1 MDLKK
6 SILLIFCFLAVFA
19 SCNPEQKE
27 EEAKIVT
34 TNFSVPSVIEVEEG
48 QSVVIP
54 LRGITNMTTTDK
66 VVLRTVAGE
75 DLICEVVDF
84 KDGSRLTISLPDGIT
99 SGYYKMY
106 IKRNGTN
113 YYIAAFDLSV
123 IKPLSIEPVAGTTV
137 YGIVQCDGKGVP
149 NVLVSDGVEIV
160 KTDANGIYQL
170 PSLKKWKYVFV
181 IIPSG
186 YEVPTQGIL
195 PELSAALNQDENV
208 PERKDFELI
217 KSDNDN
223 FTMFVLGDM
232 HLANRNNDIS
242 QFTAVANTLNQS
254 IAKAPGK
261 RYCITLGDMTWD
273 VYWYSNKYTFPQY
286 LSTANAN
293 FQDITFFH
301 TMGNH
306 DNDMTS
312 VGDFDKSFRY
322 TRDIAPNFYSFN
334 LGKVHF
340 IVLDNIDYNN
350 VDANTIS
357 NTGSVTG
364 TDHRAEYVLDYTAEQ
379 MAWLQKDLS
388 YVDKSTPVFITS
400 HAPLSAPNGAT
411 SFNDKYMSG
420 ANSAGEANMSE
431 FINAVK
437 DYNVHFLSGHTHKLF
452 HRTHNSKFAEHNE
465 AAICATWW
473 WSGKLTPGIHVAQE
487 GTPGGYGVW
496 EFTGK
501 SFKFSYQSAGHD
513 ENYQFRAYDMNE
525 VKKVVT
531 LDAAG
536 GNTKFATYV
545 NAIAAYP
552 ANSILVNVWDYDK
565 DWTVSISE
573 NGKELTVTKDYAYD
587 PLHIMAWTA
596 PRSKSVSEPNF
607 ATSKWPHFFKATAS
621 SANSTIVVKVTD
633 RNGKVFTETMT
644 RPKAFNMND
653 YKNQ

>member
-1 MDLKK
+1 MDFKK
-6 SILLIFCFLAVFA
+6 SILLIFCLLAVFS
-19 SCNPEQKE
+19 SCNPEPKQ

-34 TNFSVPSVIEVEEG
+34 TSFNVPSNIEVEEG

-54 LRGITNMTTTDK
+54 LRGITNMVSTDQ
-66 VVLRTVAGE
+66 VLLRTVAGD
-75 DLICEVVDF
+75 DLPCEIVDF
-84 KDGSRLTISLPDGIT
+84 KDGTRLTIMLPDGIT

-106 IKRNGTN
+106 IRRSSTN
-113 YYIAAFDLSV
+113 YYIAAFDLSI
-123 IKPLSIEPVAGTTV
+123 IKSLSIEPAVGTTV

-160 KTDANGIYQL
+160 KTDANGIYQM
-170 PSLKKWKYVFV
+170 PSQKKWKYVFV

-195 PELSAALNQDENV
+195 PELSSALSQDENV

-232 HLANRNNDIS
+232 HLANRNSDIS
-242 QFTAVANTLNQS
+242 QFTSVANTLNKS

-273 VYWYSNKYTFPQY
+273 VYWFSNKYTFPQY
-286 LSTANAN
+286 LSTANSN

-312 VGDFDKSFRY
+312 VGDYEKSFRY
-322 TRDIAPNFYSFN
+322 TRDIAPTFYSFN
-334 LGKVHF
+334 LGKIHF
-340 IVLDNIDYNN
+340 VVMDNIDYNN
-350 VDANTIS
+350 VAANSINNS
-357 NTGSVTG
+357 GSVVG

-379 MAWLQKDLS
+379 MAWLKKDLS

-400 HAPLSAPNGAT
+400 HAPLSAPSGAT
-411 SFNDKYMSG
+411 SFNDKYMNG
-420 ANSAGEANMSE
+420 ADSAGEANMSD

-437 DYNVHFLSGHTHKLF
+437 DYNVNFLSGHSHKLF
-452 HRTHNSKFAEHNE
+452 HRTHNSKFSEHNE

-473 WSGKLTPGIHVAQE
+473 WSGKTTPGIHVCQE

-501 SFKFSYQSAGHD
+501 DFKFSYQSAGHD

-587 PLHIMAWTA
+587 PLHLMAWTA
-596 PRSKSVSEPNF
+596 PRSKSVSDPNF
-607 ATSKWPHFFKATAS
+607 TTSKWPHFFKATAS

>member
-6 SILLIFCFLAVFA
+6 FILLTICFLAAFA
-19 SCNPEQKE
+19 SCKPEQKE
-27 EEAKIVT
+27 EAAKIVT
-34 TNFSVPSVIEVEEG
+34 TNFSVPSIIEVEEG

-54 LRGITNMTTTDK
+54 LRGTTNMVATDQ
-66 VVLRTVAGE
+66 VMLRTVAGE
-75 DLICEVVDF
+75 DIPCKVLEL
-84 KDGSRLTISLPDGIT
+84 KDGSRLTIELPEDLV

-106 IKRNGTN
+106 IKRGSTN
-113 YYIAAFDLSV
+113 YYVAAFDLTV
-123 IKPLSIEPVAGTTV
+123 IKSLSIEPDKDTTI
-137 YGIVQCDGKGVP
+137 YGLVQCEGKGVP
-149 NVLVSDGVEIV
+149 NVLVSDGTEIV
-160 KTDANGIYQL
+160 KTNADGIYQI

-186 YEVPTQGIL
+186 YEVPAQGIL
-195 PELSAALNQDENV
+195 PELSAALTQAENV

-242 QFTAVANTLNQS
+242 QFSAVANTLNQS

-273 VYWYSNKYTFPQY
+273 VYWYSNKFTFPEY
-286 LSTANAN
+286 LSTANEH
-293 FQDITFFH
+293 FKDITFFH

-306 DNDMTS
+306 DNDMNS
-312 VGDFDKSFRY
+312 VGDYEKSFRY
-322 TRDIAPNFYSFN
+322 TRDIAPLFYSFN
-334 LGKVHF
+334 LGKIHF
-340 IVLDNIDYNN
+340 IVMDNIDYNN
-350 VDANTIS
+350 VGAN
-357 NTGSVTG
+357 NDGTGNDYRSQ
-364 TDHRAEYVLDYTAEQ
+364 YVLDYTADQ
-379 MAWLQKDLS
+379 MTWLQKDLS
-388 YVDKSTPVFITS
+388 FVDKSTPVFITS
-400 HAPLSAPNGAT
+400 HAPLSVPSGAT
-411 SFNDKYMSG
+411 SFNDKYMNG
-420 ANSAGEANMSE
+420 ADSAGEANMSD

-452 HRTHNSKFAEHNE
+452 HRTHNSKFSEHNE

-473 WSGKLTPGIHVAQE
+473 WSGKQTPGIHVGQE
-487 GTPGGYGVW
+487 GTPGGFGVW

-501 SFKFSYQSAGHD
+501 NFKFSYQSAGHD

-536 GNTKFATYV
+536 GNKNFSTFV

-587 PLHIMAWTA
+587 PLHLMAWTA

-607 ATSKWPHFFKATAS
+607 TTGKWCHFFKATAS
-621 SANSTIVVKVTD
+621 SATSTVVVKVTD

-653 YKNQ
+653 YKNK

>member
-6 SILLIFCFLAVFA
+6 FILLTICFLAAFA
-19 SCNPEQKE
+19 SCKPEQKE
-27 EEAKIVT
+27 EAAKIVT
-34 TNFSVPSVIEVEEG
+34 TNFSVPSIIEVEEG

-54 LRGITNMTTTDK
+54 LRGTTNMVATDQ
-66 VVLRTVAGE
+66 VMLRTVAGE
-75 DLICEVVDF
+75 DIQCKVLEL
-84 KDGSRLTISLPDGIT
+84 KDGSRLTIELPEDLV

-106 IKRNGTN
+106 IKRGSTN
-113 YYIAAFDLSV
+113 YYVAAFDLTV
-123 IKPLSIEPVAGTTV
+123 IKSLSIEPDKDTTI
-137 YGIVQCDGKGVP
+137 YGLVQCEGKGVP
-149 NVLVSDGVEIV
+149 NVLVSDGTEIV
-160 KTDANGIYQL
+160 KTNADGIYQI

-186 YEVPTQGIL
+186 YEVPAQGIL
-195 PELSAALNQDENV
+195 PELSAALTQAENV

-242 QFTAVANTLNQS
+242 QFSAVANTLNQS

-273 VYWYSNKYTFPQY
+273 VYWYSNKFTFPEY
-286 LSTANAN
+286 LSTANEH
-293 FQDITFFH
+293 FKDITFFH

-306 DNDMTS
+306 DNDMNS
-312 VGDFDKSFRY
+312 VGDYEKSFRY
-322 TRDIAPNFYSFN
+322 TRDIAPLFYSFN
-334 LGKVHF
+334 LGKIHF
-340 IVLDNIDYNN
+340 IVMDNIDYNN
-350 VDANTIS
+350 VGAN
-357 NTGSVTG
+357 NDGTGNDYRSQ
-364 TDHRAEYVLDYTAEQ
+364 YVLDYTADQ
-379 MAWLQKDLS
+379 MTWLQKDLS

-400 HAPLSAPNGAT
+400 HAPLSVPSGAT
-411 SFNDKYMSG
+411 SFNDKYMNG
-420 ANSAGEANMSE
+420 ADSAGEANMSD

-452 HRTHNSKFAEHNE
+452 HRTHNSKFSEHNE

-473 WSGKLTPGIHVAQE
+473 WSGKQTPGIHVGQE
-487 GTPGGYGVW
+487 GTPGGFGVW

-501 SFKFSYQSAGHD
+501 NFKFSYQSAGHD

-536 GNTKFATYV
+536 GNKNFSTFV

-587 PLHIMAWTA
+587 PLHLMAWTA

-607 ATSKWPHFFKATAS
+607 TTGKWCHFFKATAS
-621 SANSTIVVKVTD
+621 SATSTVVVKVTD

-653 YKNQ
+653 YKNK